1 MKKYSVLRVVGLC
14 FVFGLCFL
22 RLSAIDTIYQKTLT
36 DTFVAL
42 LPTNPNVDEN
52 GIYFKFKSDGFVAKV
67 SYNGSEKYLLR
78 SDDKFYIN
86 EKIDRKGKLFFWE
99 NDRGYQLFH
108 ISQNKDNTFRVKRI
122 PLWMSILPPLLAIIL
137 ALIFKEVIISLFSGI
152 WLGSFIVGGMRLD
165 SLYYMVQSLFDVV
178 KHYIIE
184 SLYSVGHLSVIV
196 FSVLIGGIV
205 AIISKNGGMKGVV
218 LSLSRYARTPV
229 SAQFVTWLLG
239 VAIFFDDYANTL
251 IVGNTMRSVTDK
263 FKVSRE
269 KLAYIVDSTAAP
281 VSSIAFITTWIG
293 AELGYIDDGLQK
305 LSLFGDYTPYSV
317 FLSSLKY
324 SFYPILTIIFILFII
339 FLKKDYGPM
348 LAAEKNSRAL
358 RRADQS
364 TLIYDSG
371 VANDEHNEFAPVE
384 DAPMKWYHA
393 VVPVLSVVVVTI
405 YGLID
410 TGMSNLGKSWAQL
423 EGGFFRKLGD
433 VIGASDSYIALL
445 WSSLTGVIIAL
456 IMTRY
461 SRIMKLTESI
471 SVMLT
476 GFKAM
481 LPALII
487 LILAWALAI
496 TTEQLHTAEYL
507 SSLLT
512 GNIHPYSISVLIFL
526 ISAIISFSTGSSWST
541 MAILYP
547 IAIPATYSVCLAEGF
562 DHELAMNVLYA
573 VIATVLSASVFGD
586 HCSPISDTTILSS
599 LSSGCNHIE
608 HVRTQIPYALTV
620 GIFSVFSLYV
630 SVVMGGK
637 SLVITSMY
645 VFSLVCF
652 YIIISRFGKRVD

>member
-22 RLSAIDTIYQKTLT
+22 RLSAIDTIYQKTVT

-445 WSSLTGVIIAL
+445 WASLTGVIIAL